1 MTEEQLQEIET
12 RAAAATYGPWEID
25 REELDEDFSDEEQAI
40 AFPESIGPIVAWE
53 HERGGM
59 GEGDVEQV
67 EADAAFISH
76 AREDVPA
83 LVATLREERARAD
96 KAEADAKHWRLVAET
111 MAGKP

>member
-1 MTEEQLQEIET
+1 MTEQELQAIEA
-12 RAAAATYGPWEID
+12 RAEAATTGPWEID

-59 GEGDVEQV
+59 GEGDIEQV
-67 EADAAFISH
+67 EADAAFIAH
-76 AREDVPA
+76 ARDDVPA
-83 LVATLREERARAD
+83 LIAAVREERTRAD
-96 KAEADAKHWRLVAET
+96 RAEADAKHWRLVAET